1 MLKKNIY
8 YIINVG
14 GIMNRKGFT
23 LIELLAVIVLISII
37 MIITVPNVVEYV
49 KSSRETSYK
58 ILIKNTISASKTY
71 YEECEYGDLS
81 DSSKYGSYACQ
92 IINGNT
98 IETTLG
104 ALANTGMLSVKDID
118 PNDKNK
124 KIVLNPKDNTNISSC
139 NITITKTVD
148 TNYKVTYNITSNIT
162 SSNCPDINGSI
173 N

>member
-1 MLKKNIY
+1 
-8 YIINVG
+8 
-14 GIMNRKGFT
+14 MNRKGFT

-49 KSSRETSYK
+49 KSSKETSYK

-81 DSSKYGSYACQ
+81 DRSKYESYACQ
-92 IINGNT
+92 INGNT
-98 IETTLG
+98 ITTTLG
-104 ALANTGMLSVKDID
+104 ALANTGMLSVKDVD

-124 KIVLNPKDNTNISSC
+124 KIVLNPKDNTDISSC

-148 TNYKVTYNITSNIT
+148 TNYKVTYNI
-162 SSNCPDINGSI
+162 SSNNCSYINGRI

>member
-1 MLKKNIY
+1 
-8 YIINVG
+8 
-14 GIMNRKGFT
+14 MNRKGFT

-81 DSSKYGSYACQ
+81 DNIKYGSYACQ
-92 IINGNT
+92 INGNT

-124 KIVLNPKDNTNISSC
+124 KIVLNPKDNTDISSC
-139 NITITKTVD
+139 NVTIYKTVD
-148 TNYKVTYNITSNIT
+148 TNYKVTYNI
-162 SSNCPDINGSI
+162 SSNNCSYINGSI